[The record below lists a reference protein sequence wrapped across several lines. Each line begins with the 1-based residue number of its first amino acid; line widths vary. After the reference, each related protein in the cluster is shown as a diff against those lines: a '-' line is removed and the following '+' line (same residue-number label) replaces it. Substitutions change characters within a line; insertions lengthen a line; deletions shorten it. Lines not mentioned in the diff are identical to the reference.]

1 MSSRDIVS
9 LLVALE
15 QLESISASPAS
26 HSEAVSEEVVALAAE
41 LRQAVHGQGVRLP
54 PSLVSADT
62 ASRIEEIRVTLS
74 DPATSRR
81 SLAWASLSTA
91 LASAE
96 REARASWAAADMR
109 SAHAVTE
116 EADRL
121 RGVADALATAAR
133 QCAGAT
139 RGPEG
144 FETGARAA
152 ICGLGS
158 RPDLNGERGTIL
170 SYSAAKGRYA
180 VILASGGPPLLVRP
194 SNLLSLRWGPMA

>member
-1 MSSRDIVS
+1 MSSRDICS

-15 QLESISASPAS
+15 QLESSSASPAS

-54 PSLVSADT
+54 PALVSADT

-96 REARASWAAADMR
+96 CEAQASWAAADMR

-121 RGVADALATAAR
+121 RGVAWRTRLPLRCANAPVRLA
-133 QCAGAT
+133 
-139 RGPEG
+139 
-144 FETGARAA
+144 
-152 ICGLGS
+152 
-158 RPDLNGERGTIL
+158 DLQ
-170 SYSAAKGRYA
+170 A
-180 VILASGGPPLLVRP
+180 
-194 SNLLSLRWGPMA
+194 